1 MGFYATF
8 VHPKL
13 CHLVM
18 RNERLVP
25 YRERIVGAARGKVLE
40 IGIGSGINLPF
51 YREEV
56 REVAGLEP
64 SPRLLAIARRLAP
77 NSLAPAAFIQGNAEL
92 LPLEDNSID
101 TIVTTFT
108 LCSIQHA
115 AAALAEMRRVLK
127 PSGRLLF
134 IEHGLAPDRSVRRW
148 QEFLSPA
155 WKCIAAGCQLNR
167 PIDKMIKDAGFK
179 FERLETGYMPG
190 PKPMTFL
197 YVGGAKPY

>member
-25 YRERIVGAARGKVLE
+25 HRERIVGAARGKVLE

-51 YREEV
+51 YHEEV

-77 NSLAPAAFIQGNAEL
+77 NSLAPAAFIKA
-92 LPLEDNSID
+92 
-101 TIVTTFT
+101 
-108 LCSIQHA
+108 
-115 AAALAEMRRVLK
+115 
-127 PSGRLLF
+127 
-134 IEHGLAPDRSVRRW
+134 VR
-148 QEFLSPA
+148 
-155 WKCIAAGCQLNR
+155 N
-167 PIDKMIKDAGFK
+167 
-179 FERLETGYMPG
+179 
-190 PKPMTFL
+190 
-197 YVGGAKPY
+197 